1 VDAVKSMGADLS
13 THQSQPVTP
22 DLLRRADLVYTMT
35 DAHLDEV
42 MELYPW
48 AGRKVS
54 RLDPDG
60 DVADPIGSSDAV
72 YRRVASRL
80 SKVIQERLQELPL

>member
-1 VDAVKSMGADLS
+1 MGADLS
-13 THQSQPVTP
+13 THLSQPVTP

-35 DAHLDEV
+35 DAHLEEV

-48 AGRKVS
+48 AARKTF
-54 RLDPDG
+54 RLDPEG

-72 YRRVASRL
+72 YRRVAGRL
-80 SKVIQERLQELPL
+80 GTVIQERLKELSL